1 MGPICFVWLGGIFL
15 TVTPANAAEL
25 DRLEDVIGKPLK
37 TLKTAIK
44 EISRRGDY
52 LLNATKSSLLAKL
65 RRSEIFID
73 TVPKKRAQLR

>member
-25 DRLEDVIGKPLK
+25 IRLEFSDSQRVFPAQAAEFLK
-37 TLKTAIK
+37 SSHQSSIT
-44 EISRRGDY
+44 
-52 LLNATKSSLLAKL
+52 SLLAKL